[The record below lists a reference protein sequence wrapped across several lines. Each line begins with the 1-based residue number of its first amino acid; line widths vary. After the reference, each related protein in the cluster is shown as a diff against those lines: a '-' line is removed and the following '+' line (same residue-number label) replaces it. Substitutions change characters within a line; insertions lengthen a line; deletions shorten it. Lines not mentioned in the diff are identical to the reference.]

1 MKTSWALFLIL
12 MSTNIHAQMTIDSIL
27 SVYGDDNR
35 QEVARASRSHQKL
48 ADSTAALIVNSFMV
62 KEGSSHR
69 IDAPTLEQ
77 QDGVCATER
86 YRDQPAASVCS
97 GTLIAPDLML
107 TAAHCYTSAATCTH
121 ASWVFGFHESRNGKY
136 KIKNKEIYK
145 CKEVVYRAFS
155 IKDGKD
161 FAIVKLDRKVKGHS
175 PVELRQEGSA
185 EVNTKLV
192 LIGHPRGLP
201 TKIAD
206 DAWIT
211 SIKDGSILMSNLDAY
226 TGNSGSG
233 VFNAEAGFL
242 EGVLSFGNEDY
253 LENEQASC
261 FSSQVYR
268 MQDGGEAIMKIDP
281 VRDFLKTYQTTR
293 P

>member
-1 MKTSWALFLIL
+1 MKFLL
-12 MSTNIHAQMTIDSIL
+12 SITLLL
-27 SVYGDDNR
+27 SFQSEVNAVVSLYGDDNR
-35 QEVARASRSHQKL
+35 QEFTAVSRDHRKL
-48 ADSTAALIVNSFMV
+48 ADSTAALIVKSFMI

-107 TAAHCYTSAATCTH
+107 TAAHCYTNASTCQH
-121 ASWVFGFHESRNGKY
+121 ASWVFGFHESKNGKY
-136 KIKNKEIYK
+136 KIKNKEIYG
-145 CKEVVYRAFS
+145 CKEVVYRAFD
-155 IKDGKD
+155 IKKGLD

-175 PVELRQEGSA
+175 PVSLRQEGSA
-185 EVNTKLV
+185 DINTRLV

-206 DAWIT
+206 DAFIT
-211 SIKDGSILMSNLDAY
+211 SIKDGSILMSNVDAY

-233 VFNAEAGFL
+233 VFNAESGFL
-242 EGVLSFGNEDY
+242 EGVLSYGNEDY
-253 LENEQASC
+253 EENEELTC
-261 FSSQVYR
+261 FTSQVYR